1 MWKEQETQM
10 FKLKNFNKRERLK
23 MRMEHFLTFVLFR
36 KLPKML
42 KRGTKSELLSIYREY
57 YPISRQYKKSCLSQK
72 IIAEIIVYA
81 VQSELYEREIMSDE
95 FATITSSKASVYAIL
110 TSIQEKAR
118 REFE

>member
-1 MWKEQETQM
+1 
-10 FKLKNFNKRERLK
+10 
-23 MRMEHFLTFVLFR
+23 MEHFLTFVLFR

-57 YPISRQYKKSCLSQK
+57 YPIAQYKKSCPSQK
-72 IIAEIIVYA
+72 IMAEIIVYA
-81 VQSELYEREIMSDE
+81 VESELYKREIMSDE
-95 FATITSSKASVYAIL
+95 FVTITSSEASVYAVL